1 MAKLTMLIHDN
12 YAHII
17 RFIMIISSIIF
28 YCCYYIYI
36 YTRTVVALLQVF
48 QAHP

>member
-12 YAHII
+12 YDHII

-36 YTRTVVALLQVF
+36 HVQ
-48 QAHP
+48 

>member
-12 YAHII
+12 YDHII

-28 YCCYYIYI
+28 YCCYYIY
-36 YTRTVVALLQVF
+36 TRTVVALLQVF
-48 QAHP
+48 QENP